1 MGLDIQIKNFVISL
15 QKEGCLP
22 DIAEGIIKII

>member
-15 QKEGCLP
+15 QKEGYLP